1 MKLSVID
8 LGYNSVKLVCYK
20 VNSDGTFRAYDRRS
34 IKTKIGRGLTESGYL
49 SEVANRDTI
58 ESLRLFRDILVS
70 DDVKNILAVATSA
83 VREAKNRNRFI
94 SNIYEKTG
102 FSFRILSHK
111 EESYYSW
118 CGALHSTCISDA
130 LFFDLGGGSLELV
143 HSQDFK
149 IRNHLSLPL
158 GALRMARMLNQ
169 KNGDT
174 GKKYARKHLM
184 KLEQRIL
191 KSLPDRKQF
200 AFSPDVTIVG
210 VGGTLRTV
218 AQYDQ
223 DLTNYPLDK
232 IDNYKM
238 KIEHIEEIAE
248 KLSGM
253 SIAEITE
260 IVSIGSSR
268 ADTVVPGCYVISS
281 LMRKLGYDSIIVST
295 AGLREGLVLS
305 FVNYTGYL
313 SSDNIQPTLRSQVEH
328 IVKTGCKRNTPPSR
342 YHDFLETLL
351 SAGLLKEREHQVLIE
366 SLQRIRQFHRIHN
379 TNTLF
384 YALIEANYKN
394 LSHGELL
401 VLGLSIIYSK
411 KQKASNRLFAKY
423 KPILHTPQNKRSIE
437 KISSCLNFIGAI
449 EKSQATIHYVMYDGN
464 IFQIDLG
471 CNDLSKFPK
480 YLFEE
485 AKKSLMLSLGISVDY
500 NVHLE
505 SNDIAVKVE
514 DKNLET
520 DIS

>member
-8 LGYNSVKLVCYK
+8 LGYNSIKLVSYS
-20 VNSDGTFRAYDRRS
+20 VNSDGTFGAYERRS
-34 IKTKIGRGLTESGYL
+34 IKTKIGKGLTESGYL
-49 SEVANRDTI
+49 SEAAKRDTI

-83 VREAKNRNRFI
+83 VREAKDRDRFI
-94 SNIYEKTG
+94 SDIYEKTG
-102 FSFRILSHK
+102 FSFRVLSHE

-118 CGALHSTCISDA
+118 CGALHSMCISDA

-143 HSQDFK
+143 HSEDFK

-169 KNGDT
+169 KNEDL
-174 GKKYARKHLM
+174 GKKYVRKRLM

-191 KSLPDRKQF
+191 KSLPDRNQF
-200 AFSPDVTIVG
+200 AFSPDVTLVG

-223 DLTNYPLDK
+223 DLANYPLDK
-232 IDNYKM
+232 INNYKI
-238 KIEHIEEIAE
+238 KFEHIEEITE

-268 ADTVVPGCYVISS
+268 ADTIVPGTYVISS
-281 LMRKLGYDSIIVST
+281 LMRKLGYDSVVVST
-295 AGLREGLVLS
+295 EGLREGLVLS
-305 FVNYTGYL
+305 FVNDPRYL
-313 SSDNIQPTLRSQVEH
+313 SSDNTQPTLRSQVEH
-328 IVKTGCKRNTPPSR
+328 IVKSGCRPISPPSR

-351 SAGLLKEREHQVLIE
+351 SAGLLKERELQILIE
-366 SLQRIRQFHRIHN
+366 ALQRIRQFHSIVN

-384 YALIEANYKN
+384 YALMDDEYKN

-401 VLGLSIIYSK
+401 VLCLSIIYSK

-423 KPILHTPQNKRSIE
+423 KSILHTPQNKRSIE
-437 KISSCLNFIGAI
+437 KISSCLNFIAAI
-449 EKSQATIHYVMYDGN
+449 EKSHATIRRVVYDGN
-464 IFQIDLG
+464 IFQIDLR
-471 CNDLSKFPK
+471 CNDLSKFPR

-485 AKKSLMLSLGISVDY
+485 AKKSLILSLGIPVDY
-500 NVHLE
+500 NLQLE
-505 SNDIAVKVE
+505 SNDIKMKVE
-514 DKNLET
+514 DKS
-520 DIS
+520 IF

>member
-8 LGYNSVKLVCYK
+8 LGYNSVKLVCYR

-34 IKTKIGRGLTESGYL
+34 IKTKIGKGLTESGYL
-49 SEVANRDTI
+49 SEAANRDTI

-94 SNIYEKTG
+94 SDIYEKTG
-102 FSFRILSHK
+102 FSFRVLSHE

-143 HSQDFK
+143 HSEDFK

-169 KNGDT
+169 KNEDL
-174 GKKYARKHLM
+174 GKKYVRKHLL

-200 AFSPDVTIVG
+200 AFSPDVTLVG

-218 AQYDQ
+218 AQCDQ

-232 IDNYKM
+232 INNYKI
-238 KIEHIEEIAE
+238 KFEHIKEITE
-248 KLSGM
+248 KLSDM

-268 ADTVVPGCYVISS
+268 ADTIVPGCYVISS
-281 LMRKLGYDSIIVST
+281 LMRKLEYDSIVVST
-295 AGLREGLVLS
+295 EGLREGLVLS
-305 FVNYTGYL
+305 FVNDPRYI
-313 SSDNIQPTLRSQVEH
+313 SSDNPHPTLRSQVEH
-328 IVKTGCKRNTPPSR
+328 IVKSGCRPISPPIR

-351 SAGLLKEREHQVLIE
+351 SAGLLKERELQILIE
-366 SLQRIRQFHRIHN
+366 ALQRIRQFHSILN
-379 TNTLF
+379 TTTLF
-384 YALIEANYKN
+384 YALIDDEYKN

-401 VLGLSIIYSK
+401 VLCLSIIHSK

-423 KPILHTPQNKRSIE
+423 KSILHTPQNRRSIE
-437 KISSCLNFIGAI
+437 KISSCLNFIAAI
-449 EKSQATIHYVMYDGN
+449 EKSHATIRRVVYDGN

-471 CNDLSKFPK
+471 CNDLSKFPR

-485 AKKSLMLSLGISVDY
+485 ARKSLILSLGTPVDY
-500 NVHLE
+500 NLQLE
-505 SNDIAVKVE
+505 SSDIKVKVE
-514 DKNLET
+514 DKS
-520 DIS
+520 IF

>member
-8 LGYNSVKLVCYK
+8 LGYNSIKLVCYD

-34 IKTKIGRGLTESGYL
+34 IKTKIGSGLTESGYL

-58 ESLRLFRDILVS
+58 ESLRLFRDILSS

-94 SNIYEKTG
+94 LDIYEKTG

-149 IRNHLSLPL
+149 IRNHVSLPL
-158 GALRMARMLNQ
+158 GALRMARSLNQ
-169 KNGDT
+169 KSEGQ
-174 GKKYARKHLM
+174 GKKYVRKRLM

-223 DLTNYPLDK
+223 DLINYPLDR
-232 IDNYKM
+232 INNYKM
-238 KIEHIEEIAE
+238 KIEHIEGITE
-248 KLSGM
+248 KLAGM
-253 SIAEITE
+253 SIDEITE
-260 IVSIGSSR
+260 IESIGSSR
-268 ADTVVPGCYVISS
+268 ADTVVHGCSVILS
-281 LMRKLGYDSIIVST
+281 LMRQLGFDSIVVST
-295 AGLREGLVLS
+295 EGLREGLVLS
-305 FVNYTGYL
+305 FVNDTGYL
-313 SSDNIQPTLRSQVEH
+313 SSDSIQPTLRSQVEY
-328 IVKTGCKRNTPPSR
+328 IVKIGCSRIPPASR
-342 YHDFLETLL
+342 YHKFLETLL
-351 SAGLLKEREHQVLIE
+351 SAGLLKEREHQILIE
-366 SLQRIRQFHRIHN
+366 ALHRIHQFHRLLN

-384 YALIEANYKN
+384 YTLIDGEYKN

-401 VLGLSIIYSK
+401 VLCLSIIYSK
-411 KQKASNRLFAKY
+411 KPKASNRLFAKY
-423 KPILHTPQNKRSIE
+423 KSILHTPQNKRSIE
-437 KISSCLNFIGAI
+437 KISSCLNFIAAI
-449 EKSQATIHYVMYDGN
+449 EKSHAIIHNVRYDGN
-464 IFQIDLG
+464 ILHIDLS
-471 CNDLSKFPK
+471 CYDMSKFPR

-485 AKKSLMLSLGISVDY
+485 ARKSLILSFGMSVDY
-500 NVHLE
+500 SIHLE
-505 SNDIAVKVE
+505 SNDIELKVE
-514 DKNLET
+514 DKN
-520 DIS
+520 IF

>member
-8 LGYNSVKLVCYK
+8 LGYNSVKLVCYR
-20 VNSDGTFRAYDRRS
+20 VNSDGTFKAYDRRS

-49 SEVANRDTI
+49 SEVATGNTI

-94 SNIYEKTG
+94 SDIYEKTG

-143 HSQDFK
+143 HSQDLK
-149 IRNHLSLPL
+149 IRNNFSLPL

-169 KNGDT
+169 KNDDLGR
-174 GKKYARKHLM
+174 KYVRKRLM

-200 AFSPDVTIVG
+200 AFSPDVTLVG

-232 IDNYKM
+232 INNYKM
-238 KIEHIEEIAE
+238 KIEHIEEITE
-248 KLSGM
+248 RLSGL

-260 IVSIGSSR
+260 IESIGSSR

-281 LMRKLGYDSIIVST
+281 LMRKLGYDSVVVST
-295 AGLREGLVLS
+295 EGLREGLVLS
-305 FVNYTGYL
+305 FINDPRYL
-313 SSDNIQPTLRSQVEH
+313 SSNNNQPTLRSQVEH
-328 IVKTGCKRNTPPSR
+328 VVKTGCRHISPPSR
-342 YHDFLETLL
+342 YHDFIEALL
-351 SAGLLKEREHQVLIE
+351 SSGLLKEREHQILIE
-366 SLQRIRQFHRIHN
+366 ALQRVRQFHGILN

-384 YALIEANYKN
+384 YALIDDEYKN

-401 VLGLSIIYSK
+401 VLCLSIIHSK

-423 KPILHTPQNKRSIE
+423 KSILHTPQNKRSIE
-437 KISSCLNFIGAI
+437 KISSCLNFIAAI
-449 EKSQATIHYVMYDGN
+449 EKGHAAINYVMYDGN
-464 IFQIDLG
+464 IFHIDLR
-471 CNDLSKFPK
+471 CNDLSKFPR

-485 AKKSLMLSLGISVDY
+485 AKKSLILTLGVPVDY
-500 NVHLE
+500 NIHLE
-505 SNDIAVKVE
+505 SNNIEVKVE
-514 DKNLET
+514 DKS
-520 DIS
+520 IF

>member
-8 LGYNSVKLVCYK
+8 LGYNSIKLVCYK
-20 VNSDGTFRAYDRRS
+20 INSDGTFRAYDRRS

-70 DDVKNILAVATSA
+70 DNVNNILAVATSA
-83 VREAKNRNRFI
+83 VREAKNRTRFLTEI
-94 SNIYEKTG
+94 CDKTG

-118 CGALHSTCISDA
+118 CGALHSTCIADV

-169 KNGDT
+169 KNEDL
-174 GKKYARKHLM
+174 GKKYIRKSLM

-232 IDNYKM
+232 INNYKM
-238 KIEHIEEIAE
+238 KIEHIEEITE
-248 KLSGM
+248 KLAGM
-253 SIAEITE
+253 SITE
-260 IVSIGSSR
+260 ISEIESIGSSR

-281 LMRKLGYDSIIVST
+281 LMRKLEYDSVVVST
-295 AGLREGLVLS
+295 EGLREGLVLS
-305 FVNYTGYL
+305 FINDTGYL
-313 SSDNIQPTLRSQVEH
+313 SSDSIQPTLRSQVEH
-328 IVKTGCKRNTPPSR
+328 IVQTGCRRLSPPSR
-342 YHDFLETLL
+342 YHEFLETLL
-351 SAGLLKEREHQVLIE
+351 SAGLFKEREHQILIE
-366 SLQRIRQFHRIHN
+366 ALQRVRQFHSILN

-384 YALIEANYKN
+384 YALIEDQYKN

-401 VLGLSIIYSK
+401 VLCLSIIYSK
-411 KQKASNRLFAKY
+411 KPKASNRLFAKY
-423 KPILHTPQNKRSIE
+423 KSILHTPQNKRSIE
-437 KISSCLNFIGAI
+437 KISSCLNLIAAI
-449 EKSQATIHYVMYDGN
+449 EKSHATIHNVEYDGN
-464 IFQIDLG
+464 NFHIELRCYDIA
-471 CNDLSKFPK
+471 KFPR

-485 AKKSLMLSLGISVDY
+485 AKKSLVLALGIPIDY
-500 NVHLE
+500 NVHSE
-505 SNDIAVKVE
+505 AHDIEVKVE
-514 DKNLET
+514 DKS
-520 DIS
+520 IF

>member
-34 IKTKIGRGLTESGYL
+34 IKTKIGKGLTERGYL
-49 SEVANRDTI
+49 SEVATRDTI
-58 ESLRLFRDILVS
+58 ESLKLFRDILVS
-70 DDVKNILAVATSA
+70 DDVKDTLAVATSA

-94 SNIYEKTG
+94 SDIYEKTG

-149 IRNHLSLPL
+149 IRNHFSLPL

-169 KNGDT
+169 KNDELGRR
-174 GKKYARKHLM
+174 YVRKRLT

-200 AFSPDVTIVG
+200 AFSPDVTLVG

-232 IDNYKM
+232 INNYKM

-248 KLSGM
+248 RLSGL
-253 SIAEITE
+253 SVAEITE

-281 LMRKLGYDSIIVST
+281 LMRKLGYDHVIVST
-295 AGLREGLVLS
+295 EGLREGLVLS
-305 FVNYTGYL
+305 FTNDSGYL
-313 SSDNIQPTLRSQVEH
+313 SSGNIQPTLRSQVES
-328 IVKTGCKRNTPPSR
+328 IVKTGCKHISPPSR
-342 YHDFLETLL
+342 YHAFLETLL
-351 SAGLLKEREHQVLIE
+351 LVGLLKERELQILIE
-366 SLQRIRQFHRIHN
+366 ALQRIRQFHSIIN

-384 YALIEANYKN
+384 YTLIDDEYKN

-401 VLGLSIIYSK
+401 VLCLSIIYSM

-423 KPILHTPQNKRSIE
+423 KSILHTPQNKRSIE
-437 KISSCLNFIGAI
+437 KISSCLNFIAAI
-449 EKSQATIHYVMYDGN
+449 ERSHATILNVMYEGN
-464 IFQIDLG
+464 IFRIDLR
-471 CNDLSKFPK
+471 CNDLSKFPR
-480 YLFEE
+480 YLLEE
-485 AKKSLMLSLGISVDY
+485 AKRALILSFGIPVDY

-505 SNDIAVKVE
+505 SNDIEVKVE
-514 DKNLET
+514 DKSIL
-520 DIS
+520 